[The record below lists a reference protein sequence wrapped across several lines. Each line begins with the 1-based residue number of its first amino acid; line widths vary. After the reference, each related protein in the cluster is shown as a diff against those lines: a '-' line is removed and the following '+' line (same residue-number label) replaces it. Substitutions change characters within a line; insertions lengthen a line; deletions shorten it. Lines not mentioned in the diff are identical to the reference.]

1 MNGLEAIKAMQEGK
15 VVIYH
20 ALDGDF
26 LNKINNGI
34 VLVKGIDEPSNAW
47 RVEVSFN
54 FGGLYGEYVPIV
66 TGWER
71 VNKGDKFRYIGANIC
86 CIDDEV
92 NHSEDNLK
100 YRNANYF
107 STKEKAEEIDFKQ
120 TLFRRMQRFSEENGW
135 NENDWTHEG
144 RWKYCIKYDYDYD
157 ELYIDSYQTNRIF
170 GAVYFASYKVA
181 ERALET
187 FKEDLIKYFTRDWSK
202 GE

>member
-1 MNGLEAIKAMQEGK
+1 MNGLEAIELMQEGK

-20 ALDGDF
+20 ALDGTF
-26 LNKINNGI
+26 LNKINDGI
-34 VLVKGIDEPSNAW
+34 VLVKGIGEPSDAW
-47 RVEVSFN
+47 RMEVSFN

-71 VNKGDKFRYIGANIC
+71 VNIGDKFRYISTNDC
-86 CIDDEV
+86 RLDDEV

-107 STKEKAEEIDFKQ
+107 STKEKAEEINFKQ
-120 TLFRRMQRFSEENGW
+120 TLFRRMQRFSDENGGS
-135 NENDWTHEG
+135 EIDWTHEG
-144 RWKYCIKYDYDYD
+144 RRQYFISFDYDKGKFV
-157 ELYIDSYQTNRIF
+157 IDSHLTFRDF

-181 ERALET
+181 EQALET
-187 FKEDLIKYFTRDWSK
+187 FEEDLIKYFTHDWSK

>member
-20 ALDGDF
+20 ALDGTF
-26 LNKINNGI
+26 LNKINDGI
-34 VLVKGIDEPSNAW
+34 VLVKGIGEPSDAW
-47 RVEVSFN
+47 RMEVSFN

-71 VNKGDKFRYIGANIC
+71 VNIGDKFRYISTNDC
-86 CIDDEV
+86 RLDDEV

-120 TLFRRMQRFSEENGW
+120 TLFRRMQRFSDENGW

-144 RWKYCIKYDYDYD
+144 RSKYCIKYDYDYD

-181 ERALET
+181 EQALET
-187 FKEDLIKYFTRDWSK
+187 FKEDLIKYYTHDWSK